1 MQIKLSE
8 KLERITERL
17 GSDFLFVALQFKN
30 YLTDIGCRIHENW
43 SQRERLVFWS
53 LLHVLYHRLN
63 YRTKQKPNV
72 LSVVFLAL
80 RITRRENLW
89 EIHRMSGFLFP
100 KSF

>member
-43 SQRERLVFWS
+43 SQRERLVFLVAFTCTAS
-53 LLHVLYHRLN
+53 SIRLPHETE
-63 YRTKQKPNV
+63 TKGIVCRFSCIKNHP
-72 LSVVFLAL
+72 
-80 RITRRENLW
+80 TRKF
-89 EIHRMSGFLFP
+89 M
-100 KSF
+100 